1 MSPFHTNNAAV
12 SNAKATTLHNTPSST
27 PFNTLPTH
35 SSSYQSYQEDNPA
48 PPAYHTVV
56 DPTLPIPNMTNPYD
70 PQEED
75 CDTQETPD
83 DTPEITINAATQI
96 RGHGNI
102 ISIAQMDSVRIANL
116 IATVLS
122 GETIEASKTGE
133 EEDAAGRP
141 ITPESPTTATARG
154 ECTSTTQVRG
164 VKRYSNINITVNCGA
179 TIIGDRN
186 IVGPGLGDIA
196 RQMQMA
202 QRNQAALLA
211 QQRMQQQQQQQ
222 AAAAAAVGGQTQR
235 MPSPPLQQRNIST
248 NEVVFPLKPATPP
261 MSRSSSLNSEV
272 GVGVG
277 GRKRKCEDGGEG
289 AAAKRRG

>member
-1 MSPFHTNNAAV
+1 MDPFRNNAAAV
-12 SNAKATTLHNTPSST
+12 SNAKATTLHNTPTST

-35 SSSYQSYQEDNPA
+35 SESYQPYQDDNPA

-122 GETIEASKTGE
+122 GETIEAGKIGE
-133 EEDAAGRP
+133 EEDTAGRP
-141 ITPESPTTATARG
+141 LTPESPTTATARG

-211 QQRMQQQQQQQ
+211 QQRMQQQQQA
-222 AAAAAAVGGQTQR
+222 AAAAAAVGGQAQR
-235 MPSPPLQQRNIST
+235 MPSPPLQQRNISP
-248 NEVVFPLKPATPP
+248 NGVLFPMKPATPP

-272 GVGVG
+272 GGG

>member
-1 MSPFHTNNAAV
+1 MDPSRKGPCPPRHENRFLGQKKHPLIYAMDPFRNNAAAV
-12 SNAKATTLHNTPSST
+12 SNAKATTLHNHPSST

-35 SSSYQSYQEDNPA
+35 SSSYQSYQEDSPA

-56 DPTLPIPNMTNPYD
+56 DPSLPIPNMTNPYD

-75 CDTQETPD
+75 CDAQETPD

-122 GETIEASKTGE
+122 GESIEAGKMG
-133 EEDAAGRP
+133 EEDAAATGRP

-202 QRNQAALLA
+202 QRNQAAC
-211 QQRMQQQQQQQ
+211 
-222 AAAAAAVGGQTQR
+222 GG
-235 MPSPPLQQRNIST
+235 
-248 NEVVFPLKPATPP
+248 
-261 MSRSSSLNSEV
+261 
-272 GVGVG
+272 GG
-277 GRKRKCEDGGEG
+277 GRTSTEDAVAERSYVSDE
-289 AAAKRRG
+289 ACDASDESQF

>member
-1 MSPFHTNNAAV
+1 MDPFRNNNTAV
-12 SNAKATTLHNTPSST
+12 SNAKATTLYTTPSST

-35 SSSYQSYQEDNPA
+35 SESYQSYQEDNPA
-48 PPAYHTVV
+48 PPAYHTIV

-75 CDTQETPD
+75 CDTQETSD

-122 GETIEASKTGE
+122 GETVETSKIGE
-133 EEDAAGRP
+133 EGDAAGRP
-141 ITPESPTTATARG
+141 ITPESPTTQATATATARG

-211 QQRMQQQQQQQ
+211 QQRMQQQQA
-222 AAAAAAVGGQTQR
+222 AAAAAAVGGQVPR
-235 MPSPPLQQRNIST
+235 IPSPNGLM
-248 NEVVFPLKPATPP
+248 FPMKPATP
-261 MSRSSSLNSEV
+261 R
-272 GVGVG
+272 
-277 GRKRKCEDGGEG
+277 
-289 AAAKRRG
+289 

>member
-1 MSPFHTNNAAV
+1 MDPFRTNNAAV
-12 SNAKATTLHNTPSST
+12 SNAKATTFHTTPLST
-27 PFNTLPTH
+27 PFNTLPAH
-35 SSSYQSYQEDNPA
+35 SSSYQSYQDDIPA
-48 PPAYHTVV
+48 PPPYHTVV

-122 GETIEASKTGE
+122 GEAIETGKMGE

-154 ECTSTTQVRG
+154 E
-164 VKRYSNINITVNCGA
+164 YADGA
-179 TIIGDRN
+179 EESG
-186 IVGPGLGDIA
+186 G
-196 RQMQMA
+196 
-202 QRNQAALLA
+202 
-211 QQRMQQQQQQQ
+211 
-222 AAAAAAVGGQTQR
+222 AVG
-235 MPSPPLQQRNIST
+235 S
-248 NEVVFPLKPATPP
+248 ATDAATAT
-261 MSRSSSLNSEV
+261 SC
-272 GVGVG
+272 GGGG
-277 GRKRKCEDGGEG
+277 GRSITKDTVAERSYVSDEACDASDESQF
-289 AAAKRRG
+289 